1 MGLQVHFFDVL
12 KRACPVRK
20 PGASKGR
27 GSPMQGYERPGP
39 RLRRNMANKISARAR
54 IETEAE
60 KLTEPIA
67 AKHGVRIYDV
77 EYVKEGPEYYL
88 NIYIDKDGGVGIL
101 DCEAV
106 SRELS
111 DKLDEAD
118 LISEAYTLVVSSPG
132 LGRTLT
138 KDRHLKNSLGEKVEG
153 KLFKPSAEIGGKE
166 FEGILTAYDTET
178 VTIEI
183 EPVPVSGGKKKK
195 GKAEAGGA
203 EGPRAVTVP
212 RKDIAVLRL
221 YLDI

>member
-1 MGLQVHFFDVL
+1 
-12 KRACPVRK
+12 
-20 PGASKGR
+20 
-27 GSPMQGYERPGP
+27 
-39 RLRRNMANKISARAR
+39 MANKISARTR
-54 IETEAE
+54 IEKEAE

-67 AKHGVRIYDV
+67 EKHGVRIYDV

-118 LISEAYTLVVSSPG
+118 LISDAYTLVVSSPG

-138 KDRHLKNSLGEKVEG
+138 KDRHLQNSLGEKVEG
-153 KLFKPSAEIGGKE
+153 KMFKSSAELGGKE
-166 FEGILTAYDTET
+166 FEGILTAWDAET

-183 EPVPVSGGKKKK
+183 EPLPVSTGKKKK
-195 GKAEAGGA
+195 GKAEQPA
-203 EGPRAVTVP
+203 ESDGPRIVVIP

>member
-1 MGLQVHFFDVL
+1 
-12 KRACPVRK
+12 
-20 PGASKGR
+20 
-27 GSPMQGYERPGP
+27 
-39 RLRRNMANKISARAR
+39 MANKISARAA
-54 IETEAE
+54 IEREAE

-67 AKHGVRIYDV
+67 AGHGVRIYDV

-111 DKLDEAD
+111 DKLDEVD
-118 LISEAYTLVVSSPG
+118 LISDPYTLVVSSPG

-138 KDRHLKNSLGEKVEG
+138 KDRHLQNSLGEKVEG
-153 KLFKPSAEIGGKE
+153 KLFKPDSEIGGKE
-166 FEGILTAYDTET
+166 FEGILTAWNAET

-183 EPVPVSGGKKKK
+183 EPLPVSGGKKKK
-195 GKAEAGGA
+195 GKAEQAGGA
-203 EGPRAVTVP
+203 EGPRTVIVP

>member
-1 MGLQVHFFDVL
+1 
-12 KRACPVRK
+12 
-20 PGASKGR
+20 
-27 GSPMQGYERPGP
+27 
-39 RLRRNMANKISARAR
+39 MANKISARTR

-67 AKHGVRIYDV
+67 EKHGVYIYDV
-77 EYVKEGPEYYL
+77 EYIKEGSEFYL

-111 DKLDEAD
+111 DRLDEAD
-118 LISEAYTLVVSSPG
+118 LISDPYTLVVSSPG

-138 KDRHLKNSLGEKVEG
+138 KDRHLQNSIGEKVEG
-153 KLFKPSAEIGGKE
+153 KLFKAEPNIGGKE
-166 FEGILTAYDTET
+166 FEGILTAWDAATITVEIDT
-178 VTIEI
+178 
-183 EPVPVSGGKKKK
+183 VPNSGGRKKKSK
-195 GKAEAGGA
+195 EIQSGEADT
-203 EGPRAVTVP
+203 PRALVIP

>member
-1 MGLQVHFFDVL
+1 
-12 KRACPVRK
+12 
-20 PGASKGR
+20 
-27 GSPMQGYERPGP
+27 
-39 RLRRNMANKISARAR
+39 MANKISARTR

-67 AKHGVRIYDV
+67 EKHGVYIYDV
-77 EYVKEGPEYYL
+77 EYIKEGSEYYL

-111 DKLDEAD
+111 DRLDEAE
-118 LISEAYTLVVSSPG
+118 LISDPYTLVVSSPG

-138 KDRHLKNSLGEKVEG
+138 KDRHLQNSIGEKVEG

-166 FEGILTAYDTET
+166 FEGILTAWDAET

-183 EPVPVSGGKKKK
+183 EPVPISRGKKKK
-195 GKAEAGGA
+195 GKTEQEGTDD
-203 EGPRAVTVP
+203 GPRTVVIP

>member
-1 MGLQVHFFDVL
+1 
-12 KRACPVRK
+12 
-20 PGASKGR
+20 
-27 GSPMQGYERPGP
+27 
-39 RLRRNMANKISARAR
+39 MANKISAKAR

-60 KLTEPIA
+60 KLTGPIA
-67 AKHGVRIYDV
+67 EKHGVRIYDV

-111 DKLDEAD
+111 DKLDEVD
-118 LISEAYTLVVSSPG
+118 LISDAYTLVVSSPG
-132 LGRTLT
+132 LGRALT
-138 KDRHLKNSLGEKVEG
+138 KDRHLQNSIGEKVEG
-153 KLFKPSAEIGGKE
+153 KLFKPDANIDGKE
-166 FEGILTAYDTET
+166 FEGILTAWDAET

-183 EPVPVSGGKKKK
+183 EPVKVSKGKKKK
-195 GKAEAGGA
+195 GKEEPDGT
-203 EGPRAVTVP
+203 ENTPHTVIVP